1 MLPWGL
7 NLCHRK
13 HLPLRI
19 SNATANET
27 RHGEERPDKRRTTKF
42 IRSARTKRILER
54 LREAFGD
61 NEIAGEEKLTERRV
75 RQILTEALEG
85 REALEGGIH
94 AHLRIARL
102 GRAAPV
108 AGEALSRGDIRAVAP
123 FIAPA
128 VGAAHETSGDMG
140 GLVRRK
146 NRVPSPPGGSAISAV
161 NP

>member
-1 MLPWGL
+1 M
-7 NLCHRK
+7 CHRK
-13 HLPLRI
+13 HLPLKI
-19 SNATANET
+19 SNTTANEA
-27 RHGEERPDKRRTTKF
+27 RHGEEMPHKRRTTKF

-75 RQILTEALEG
+75 RQIPRRSPG
-85 REALEGGIH
+85 RPRGAIH

-123 FIAPA
+123 FIVA
-128 VGAAHETSGDMG
+128 AAHQPLGDMG

-146 NRVPSPPGGSAISAV
+146 NRVPSPPGGGGSAISAV
-161 NP
+161 SP